1 MKIKKIGKLAVVL
14 AASTALV
21 ATLINDKK
29 NKENTEALKRERLKS
44 HDLEDQLE
52 LLRGE
57 IYQQDIKYR
66 I

>member
-29 NKENTEALKRERLKS
+29 NK
-44 HDLEDQLE
+44 
-52 LLRGE
+52 
-57 IYQQDIKYR
+57 DITKDN
-66 I
+66 